1 MVTSRLNPREPV
13 MRNPTEENDQT
24 CGGKELKYVKGI
36 QQPYIDGKTK

>member
-24 CGGKELKYVKGI
+24 CGGEIYG
-36 QQPYIDGKTK
+36 